1 MSFRINRA
9 FTALLVLC
17 ITSAC
22 IAQQPTPPMDFQFA
36 VPQIVPAVQN
46 ATGAAPIG
54 VGAGLTNGVPA
65 SPSTQSSTPAA
76 AGTPSSPTVAGTH
89 TPQVE
94 QAFALLDQLNVI
106 AQSVYRSVGLNP
118 IGDVIDRRCRGDCRV
133 FPAMQNKPPVSHT
146 SVAHSTDLRGGGW

>member
-1 MSFRINRA
+1 
-9 FTALLVLC
+9 
-17 ITSAC
+17 
-22 IAQQPTPPMDFQFA
+22 
-36 VPQIVPAVQN
+36 
-46 ATGAAPIG
+46 
-54 VGAGLTNGVPA
+54 
-65 SPSTQSSTPAA
+65 
-76 AGTPSSPTVAGTH
+76 VAGTH

>member
-118 IGDVIDRRCRGDCRV
+118 VGDVIDEAVNDMKLWISSQEQT
-133 FPAMQNKPPVSHT
+133 A
-146 SVAHSTDLRGGGW
+146 